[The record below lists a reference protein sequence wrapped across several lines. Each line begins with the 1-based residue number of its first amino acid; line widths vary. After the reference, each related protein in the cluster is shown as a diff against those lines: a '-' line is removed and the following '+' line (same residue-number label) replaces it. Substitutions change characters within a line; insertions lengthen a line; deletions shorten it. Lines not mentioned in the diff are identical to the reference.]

1 MSNIDMKTMNI
12 IFSALLGLSPLAG
25 ICGTAT
31 ADFAN
36 PEDFTDFSVSGMSE
50 EKTLNIFEGEL
61 EQELER
67 IADKYLAEGE
77 TLTLVF
83 TDIDMAGDIQPWRNR
98 TNSDIRYVEAIY
110 PPRLQF
116 SYSLAD
122 ADGNILKE
130 GEAIES
136 DLGFQMNI
144 SASVRGKN
152 MSFFYELELLSDWAR
167 KELGHKDVDSS
178 GD

>member
-1 MSNIDMKTMNI
+1 MSNITMKTLNL
-12 IFSALLGLSPLAG
+12 IFFTLLGLSPLAG

-31 ADFAN
+31 AEFEN
-36 PEDFTDFSVSGMSE
+36 PEEFTDFSVSGMSE
-50 EKTLNIFEGEL
+50 EKTLNIFQDEL
-61 EQELER
+61 EPELQR
-67 IADKYLAEGE
+67 LADKYLAEGE
-77 TLTLVF
+77 TLTLTF

-110 PPRLQF
+110 PPRLKF
-116 SYSLAD
+116 SFTLAD
-122 ADGNILKE
+122 TEGNILKE
-130 GEAIES
+130 GEAAES

-144 SASVRGKN
+144 NASVRGQH

-167 KELGHKDVDSS
+167 KELGQRGVDSG